1 MPLNARTVGYITIL
15 FTLIFLVTGGLY
27 VYFTRVH
34 GWIERVA
41 LADDIGNLKLD
52 NPVKVGGVV
61 VGQVKRISRENNQAR
76 LLLRMRES
84 VEIRSGYTLLNMDI
98 GLMGDRALF
107 LYPGDSGRIVLANEP
122 LQVRFVAGIAEGIR
136 NADQLG
142 RIVIDLKNLIGRY
155 SRADRSDDTLFT
167 TRFWAVLGMLDR
179 STLAL
184 EKTITERGTA
194 VNRAVSEIHALARGL
209 KREVRHARP
218 RVEAGL
224 EKVEKLSVNTGQ
236 LLAKLEPLINDLDLM
251 VREIESGK
259 GPLGLLVNDRQL
271 YTRLIT
277 TIKTIRKVIN
287 TLKEEGAALDVD
299 LF

>member
-1 MPLNARTVGYITIL
+1 MPLNTRTVGYITL
-15 FTLIFLVTGGLY
+15 LSALIFLSASALY
-27 VYFTRVH
+27 VYFTAYH
-34 GWIERVA
+34 GWIHRIA
-41 LADDIGNLKLD
+41 FADDIGNLKLD

-84 VEIRSGYTLLNMDI
+84 VRIRQDYALLNMDV

-107 LYPGDSGRIVLANEP
+107 LMPGDSGEALPVSDP
-122 LQVRFVAGIAEGIR
+122 LRVRFLPGIAEGIR

-142 RIVIDLKNLIGRY
+142 EVILSLKELVGRY
-155 SRADRSDDTLFT
+155 SRVDAANDSLFT
-167 TRFWAVLGMLDR
+167 TQFQAVLRMLDQ

-184 EKTITERGTA
+184 EKVVTERGNT
-194 VNRAVSEIHALARGL
+194 VGRYVSDIHALARGL
-209 KREVRHARP
+209 KREVRKARP

-224 EKVEKLSVNTGQ
+224 EKAEKLSVNTGR

-259 GPLGLLVNDRQL
+259 GPIGLLVNDKQL
-271 YTRLIT
+271 YARLIA
-277 TIKTIRKVIN
+277 TITTIRKVIN